1 MDLPASGVVASLSGG
16 MERTTG
22 RPFDGAGDA
31 PYDGITLAEG
41 SVLVQIIQDLLRE
54 VQEGRILDARVG
66 IFWTAVVAEVEG
78 AVRCGLAST
87 LYGGHTDAEP
97 PVPQAGHLL
106 DMSARELAN
115 MALAGCPPRS
125 SIGLAAINALLPPY
139 LEGAVEL
146 NAETILSDLG
156 RNRKVALVGHFP
168 FVERLRENVGEL
180 WVLELQPRGGDLPA
194 SAAAQVIPQAD
205 VLALTGTTLLNG
217 TFESLMRI
225 RRPDAQVLVLGPTT
239 PLSPVLF
246 RHGAHYLSGS
256 VVDDVAAVVKGVS
269 QAAGFRQI
277 HRLGVRLV
285 TLARPGVGL

>member
-1 MDLPASGVVASLSGG
+1 MGPHLPK
-16 MERTTG
+16 
-22 RPFDGAGDA
+22 GAC
-31 PYDGITLAEG
+31 P
-41 SVLVQIIQDLLRE
+41 VQIIQDLLRE
-54 VQEGRILDARVG
+54 VQEGRILDVRVG
-66 IFWTAVVAEVEG
+66 VFWTAVVAEVEG
-78 AVRCGLAST
+78 VVHCGLAST
-87 LYGGHTDAEP
+87 LYGAHNDAEP

-106 DMSARELAN
+106 DMPARELAA

-125 SIGLAAINALLPPY
+125 SIGMAAINALLPLY

-146 NAETILSDLG
+146 NAEAIISDLG

-168 FVERLRENVGEL
+168 FVERLRESVGEL
-180 WVLELQPRGGDLPA
+180 WVLELQPRAGDVPA

-205 VLALTGTTLLNG
+205 VVALTGTTLLNG
-217 TFESLMRI
+217 TFESLMRL

-246 RHGAHYLSGS
+246 RHGVHYLSGS

-269 QAAGFRQI
+269 QDAGFRQI

-285 TLARPGVGL
+285 TLARPGAGL